1 MLLLLRALP
10 RKYFYQMSRNT
21 DTSKN
26 KIKLKDLY
34 AILQQSTTTA
44 IISKKIME
52 ANEEKKGV
60 RQKSKVIYAKPKLV
74 KDKKTKRQEEKE
86 SVN

>member
-1 MLLLLRALP
+1 
-10 RKYFYQMSRNT
+10 MSRNT

-26 KIKLKDLY
+26 KIKLKDSY

-60 RQKSKVIYAKPKLV
+60 WQKSKVIYAKPKLV

>member
-1 MLLLLRALP
+1 MLLLLRMLP
-10 RKYFYQMSRNT
+10 CKYFYQMSRNT

-26 KIKLKDLY
+26 KIKLKDSY

-60 RQKSKVIYAKPKLV
+60 
-74 KDKKTKRQEEKE
+74 
-86 SVN
+86 

>member
-1 MLLLLRALP
+1 
-10 RKYFYQMSRNT
+10 MSRNI
-21 DTSKN
+21 DTSTHTIN
-26 KIKLKDLY
+26 QKDSY
-34 AILQQSTTTA
+34 AILQRPTTTT

-60 RQKSKVIYAKPKLV
+60 WQKSKVIYAKPKLV